1 MQALDTE
8 YQFSK
13 RNSMF
18 QRLTESHTATSRVG
32 STHTDTNARTE
43 DLEILASVPPPSLD
57 VEADKDVA
65 FNAFV
70 RVKEAF
76 LDQGEV
82 WAGVTE
88 ATDPCPS

>member
-18 QRLTESHTATSRVG
+18 QRLTTSVTESHTATSRAG
-32 STHTDTNARTE
+32 SAHTSTHARTE
-43 DLEILASVPPPSLD
+43 DLDIQASVPPSPSLD
-57 VEADKDVA
+57 VEADKDVS

-76 LDQGEV
+76 LDQGEGP
-82 WAGVTE
+82 A
-88 ATDPCPS
+88 